1 MDDEERQP
9 EQERRE
15 FEEQE
20 HLEPTPE
27 ADLEGMFAE
36 QTDQGFDGESRYSRR
51 TWLTCCIA
59 PSLAIGAI
67 LVLTIVASLF
77 SPRQRV
83 DLPTRREPPST
94 APETQQRRDEFVKF
108 GKEYFAIAARAD
120 KYNEEGFAQLDK
132 FMRGHS
138 TIGNVHDAFA
148 KAAKANSKAA
158 KEFKALNI
166 PDNLISKDK
175 LRQSL
180 DIMSDAYE
188 ARRRACEILV
198 GWNGDMRDQ
207 TTAQRYSVQAE
218 EINRL
223 TLEGLQLLG
232 AAADDNG
239 LTRDD
244 VEKFLPKAAN
254 LLDTT
259 LLRTSAGE
267 KVS

>member
-9 EQERRE
+9 EQERRDL
-15 FEEQE
+15 EESE
-20 HLEPTPE
+20 YLEPTPE
-27 ADLEGMFAE
+27 SDLEGVLAE
-36 QTDQGFDGESRYSRR
+36 QAGQGFNGESRYSRR
-51 TWLTCCIA
+51 TWLTCCVA
-59 PSLAIGAI
+59 PILALGAL
-67 LVLTIVASLF
+67 LVLTIAAGLF

-94 APETQQRRDEFVKF
+94 SPEAQRRRDDFVKF

-120 KYNEEGFAQLDK
+120 KYNEAGFRQLNR
-132 FMRGHS
+132 FVRGNN

-148 KAAKANSKAA
+148 EAAKANGKAA
-158 KEFKALNI
+158 KEFKTLKI
-166 PDNLISKDK
+166 PDNLNSKDK

-198 GWNGDMRDQ
+198 SWNGDMRDE
-207 TTAQRYSVQAE
+207 TTAQRYSAQAQ

-223 TLEGLQLLG
+223 TLEGLRLLG

-259 LLRTSAGE
+259 LLRTDAGE
-267 KVS
+267 RTS